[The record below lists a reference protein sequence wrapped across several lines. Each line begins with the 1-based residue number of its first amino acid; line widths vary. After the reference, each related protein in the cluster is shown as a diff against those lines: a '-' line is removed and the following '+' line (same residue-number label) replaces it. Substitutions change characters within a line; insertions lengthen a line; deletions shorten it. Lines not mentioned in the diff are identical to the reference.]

1 MSRIKV
7 SDFYYGAVLSMLMS
21 NGVRPVLIESDS
33 NRRVYDLTTD
43 NEDCRLFMKYRAD
56 KQDTKTQDYN
66 SWSFI
71 FTDRDKEEISGY
83 IENGYNLIVALI
95 CGVADLAESEVAVLD
110 KEQIQKL
117 IALDKDSITISRRK
131 NERAY
136 RISLGGGRENAMLV
150 KANRFEELF

>member
-21 NGVRPVLIESDS
+21 NGVRPVLIESDT

-56 KQDTKTQDYN
+56 KLDIKTQDYN
-66 SWSFI
+66 SWSFN
-71 FTDRDKEEISGY
+71 FTDRDKDEIRRY
-83 IENGYNLIVALI
+83 INEVYNLIIALI
-95 CGVADLAESEVAVLD
+95 CGVADLADSEVAVLD
-110 KEQIQKL
+110 KEQIQEL

-136 RISLGGGRENAMLV
+136 RIPLDGGRENAMLV
-150 KANRFEELF
+150 KYNRFEELF